1 MGNAAELWLGRE
13 FLTNSLK
20 MLVPQGNGSMEYKP
34 ADYPLW
40 DQYRIYD
47 TIVSMMKQDLLTAP
61 GLIDPLVSI
70 EDFPEVIRTD
80 QAQPGRGGQIWST
93 FLSQLTK
100 ENYNGCARS
109 GIIGNDQ

>member
-1 MGNAAELWLGRE
+1 MRRIVAGRE

-40 DQYRIYD
+40 DQFRIYD
-47 TIVSMMKQDLLTAP
+47 TIVSMMKQDQLTAP
-61 GLIDPLVSI
+61 GLIEPLVSI
-70 EDFPEVIRTD
+70 EDFPE
-80 QAQPGRGGQIWST
+80 T
-93 FLSQLTK
+93 FELIKHNPAEVVNKASAFESSGK
-100 ENYNGCARS
+100 GEYNGCARS